1 MDERIEN
8 IFGRKVA
15 MCLIATNWQYKEYA
29 MKFVYRTIDK
39 YLTKVEISQTNF
51 SFTITEMV
59 DAALAAV
66 TATCKE
72 KVIKVFNLSL

>member
-1 MDERIEN
+1 
-8 IFGRKVA
+8 